1 MNDDDVTQDSEYF
14 NQARGF
20 LSQWV
25 LTPEQAMQNQS
36 PRLVFSHVPKTGG
49 TTLEA
54 ILAKNYRL
62 SDVLHLNAP
71 EFKRYPEI
79 LQLKKNPPRFI
90 CGHHPL
96 HSPLYRHLPPAPLFH
111 LTVVREPV
119 SRVLSYYNYLRHKTD
134 HPLHPQACDLDL
146 VDFVE
151 SGASPELNNGQA
163 RRFSGYLHQCPPDDQ
178 TLFETARDVLQDCF
192 SLVGTTACF
201 DETLLL
207 LHHFLGFSD
216 IFYQRR
222 NQSPQSIK
230 PEELNNHQRSVI
242 GRYNQADAHLYR
254 YAETRLNKLISEYIS
269 DTLIQKFCEANLQ
282 NHQWS
287 GLI

>member
-1 MNDDDVTQDSEYF
+1 MDTGVTQDIEYF
-14 NQARGF
+14 NQACGF
-20 LSQWV
+20 LAQWV
-25 LTPEQAMQNQS
+25 LTPEQALQNQS

-49 TTLEA
+49 TTLET

-96 HSPLYRHLPPAPLFH
+96 HSQLYRHLPVAPVFH
-111 LTVVREPV
+111 LTLLREPV
-119 SRVLSYYNYLRHKTD
+119 SRVLSYYNYLRNKTD
-134 HPLHPQACDLDL
+134 HPLHPQTCDLGL
-146 VDFVE
+146 ADFVE
-151 SGASPELNNGQA
+151 SGVSPELNNGQA
-163 RRFSGYLHQCPPDDQ
+163 RRFSGYLHQSPPDDE
-178 TLFETARDVLQDCF
+178 TLFETARDVLRDCF
-192 SLVGTTACF
+192 SLVGTTSRF

-222 NQSPQSIK
+222 NQSPPQKSMDNISDSDR
-230 PEELNNHQRSVI
+230 EVI
-242 GRYNQADAHLYR
+242 EAYNQADGRLYR
-254 YAETRLNKLISEYIS
+254 VVESQLNGLIGQYINAQQVA
-269 DTLIQKFCEANLQ
+269 DFCESNSQ
-282 NHQWS
+282 NHLWKPNR
-287 GLI
+287 